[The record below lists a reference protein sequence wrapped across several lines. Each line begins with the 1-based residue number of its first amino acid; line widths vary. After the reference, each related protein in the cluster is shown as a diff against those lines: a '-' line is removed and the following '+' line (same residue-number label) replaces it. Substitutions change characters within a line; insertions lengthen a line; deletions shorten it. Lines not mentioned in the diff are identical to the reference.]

1 MIGLSVSTAA
11 RLSRS
16 EHIRQSIADILTTPI
31 GSRVMRRDYGARLFD
46 LVDAP
51 GNPTGA
57 LRMIAAAADALARWE
72 PRIRVS
78 SASLSVGFDGSA
90 VITVEAADV
99 GTGAAVSASASLGA
113 SS

>member
-1 MIGLSVSTAA
+1 
-11 RLSRS
+11 
-16 EHIRQSIADILTTPI
+16 
-31 GSRVMRRDYGARLFD
+31 
-46 LVDAP
+46 
-51 GNPTGA
+51 
-57 LRMIAAAADALARWE
+57 MIAAAADALARWE